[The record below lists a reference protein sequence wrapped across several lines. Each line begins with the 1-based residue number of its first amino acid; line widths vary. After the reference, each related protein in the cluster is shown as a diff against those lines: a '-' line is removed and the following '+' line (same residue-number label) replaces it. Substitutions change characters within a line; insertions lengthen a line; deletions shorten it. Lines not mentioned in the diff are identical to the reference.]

1 MSKWELYDALI
12 ESIPSE
18 ARVEYCC
25 RGTWQ
30 SYVETQEG
38 AGLAS
43 LLLTGRTPY
52 SEACLWDR
60 WHSRSLRDLAA
71 LWRSWEPQEAALG
84 TAALTAWHT
93 GRQPSTP
100 DRDPAGPPQRW
111 DVFQLLRRRCQD
123 KTVSVVGHFRG
134 AECLRETAGR
144 FLVFEREPREGDY
157 PDTAEEFLLPGS
169 DVVIL
174 TGMTLTNKTLP
185 RLLELAQGAFVAVTG
200 PSVPLAPLLFSFG
213 VDALFSMT
221 VRDTAA
227 CRQAVRS
234 PEGRTFLACVEKTEL
249 WRDKTF

>member
-1 MSKWELYDALI
+1 MNKWELYDALI
-12 ESIPSE
+12 ESIPLE

-30 SYVETQEG
+30 AYVEAPGG

-43 LLLTGRTPY
+43 LLLSGRTPY
-52 SEACLWDR
+52 LQARLWDS
-60 WHSRSLRDLAA
+60 WHGRPLRDLAA
-71 LWRSWEPQEAALG
+71 LCRSWEPQEAAIG

-93 GRQPSTP
+93 GRHPV
-100 DRDPAGPPQRW
+100 PAARETDAPPRRW
-111 DVFQLLRRRCQD
+111 DVFQLLRERCRG

-185 RLLELAQGAFVAVTG
+185 RLLELARGAFVAVTG
-200 PSVPLAPLLFSFG
+200 PSVPLAPVLFSFG
-213 VDALFSMT
+213 ADALFSMT
-221 VRDTAA
+221 VRDPAA
-227 CRQAVRS
+227 CRQAVGG
-234 PEGRTFLACVEKTEL
+234 PEGRGFLPFVEKTEL

>member
-1 MSKWELYDALI
+1 MNKWELYDALI
-12 ESIPSE
+12 ESIPLE

-30 SYVETQEG
+30 AYVEAPGG

-43 LLLTGRTPY
+43 LLLSGRTPY
-52 SEACLWDR
+52 LQARLWDS
-60 WHSRSLRDLAA
+60 WHGRPLRDLAA
-71 LWRSWEPQEAALG
+71 LCRSWEPQEAAIG

-93 GRQPSTP
+93 GRHPV
-100 DRDPAGPPQRW
+100 PAARETDAPPRRW
-111 DVFQLLRRRCQD
+111 DVFQLLRERCRG

-185 RLLELAQGAFVAVTG
+185 RLLELARGAFVAVTG
-200 PSVPLAPLLFSFG
+200 PSVPLAPVLFSFG
-213 VDALFSMT
+213 ADALFSMT
-221 VRDTAA
+221 VRDPAA
-227 CRQAVRS
+227 CRQAVGG
-234 PEGRTFLACVEKTEL
+234 PEGRGFLPFVEKTEL
-249 WRDKTF
+249 WRDGAF